1 MGVFFALSDLWRKS
15 KNYRLKSKK
24 YALKSLGFKCFVGTL
39 KCLILTRT
47 SFVVQCGEK
56 KEAEGRSKIQ
66 KSEENLFSQTQTRAQ
81 QLLLVLIT
89 ARKEIRIIMASIVQS
104 IHMSA
109 KASVAKTES
118 LKRQRSVKSVSR
130 TSNVTFAS
138 SEETV
143 DRRHAMS
150 LFAVRREMLFFVFFC
165 LQFGCKTLALRAS
178 SSARDDDASRVRF
191 ERAQTRPRCE
201 RSIDPTDAYS
211 HATTKSSKQYAS
223 ILRKEGV
230 EKRSSS
236 S

>member
-1 MGVFFALSDLWRKS
+1 M
-15 KNYRLKSKK
+15 
-24 YALKSLGFKCFVGTL
+24 GTL

-150 LFAVRREMLFFVFFC
+150 LFAVRKREMLFFCFFC
-165 LQFGCKTLALRAS
+165 LQIRLQNS
-178 SSARDDDASRVRF
+178 SLFF
-191 ERAQTRPRCE
+191 ECTR
-201 RSIDPTDAYS
+201 
-211 HATTKSSKQYAS
+211 
-223 ILRKEGV
+223 
-230 EKRSSS
+230 
-236 S
+236 